1 VVVRILAFGTYQAT
15 SHPRISVLIEGLR
28 SHGHQVAEANVP
40 LGLSTAERVDM
51 LGSAAGPLRLVG
63 KLARSWIRL
72 AGKTRRAR
80 GRNAPDALLI
90 GYMGHFD
97 VWLARVLFPRTTIV
111 LDHLIYASTTAVD
124 RGVGGGGLKQRVL
137 RLLDR
142 SAIRLAD
149 VVLLDTQEHLDL
161 LPPGSAHKGLVVAV
175 GAPGYWFVD
184 RPADPAGEAAAGG
197 AAAGGAADGPL
208 RVVFFGLFTPLQG
221 AVTIGEAI
229 ALLGDAPVEFT
240 MIGSGQD
247 LDAAKRAA
255 AGGAPTTWVP
265 WVDSAELPATVASFD
280 VGLGIFGTTDKAQR
294 VVPNKVYQ
302 CEAAGTAVI
311 TSDTEAQRRIL
322 ADSADLVPAGDA
334 AALAAAVRALADDRE
349 RLARRRADARA
360 WADARFTPAAVTAP
374 LDEVLR
380 AR

>member
-1 VVVRILAFGTYQAT
+1 MRILAFGTYQAT

-28 SHGHQVAEANVP
+28 AHGHQVAEANVP

-97 VWLARVLFPRTTIV
+97 VWLARLLFPRTTIV

-149 VVLLDTQEHLDL
+149 IVLLDTQEHLDL

-175 GAPGYWFVD
+175 GAPGYWFVG
-184 RPADPAGEAAAGG
+184 RPADPAGG
-197 AAAGGAADGPL
+197 AAADVPL

-229 ALLGDAPVEFT
+229 ALLGDAHVEFT

-247 LDAAKRAA
+247 LGAAQRAA

-265 WVDSAELPATVASFD
+265 WVESAELPPTVASFD

-322 ADSADLVPAGDA
+322 AASADLVPAGDA
-334 AALAAAVRALADDRE
+334 AALAAALRALAGDRE

-360 WADARFTPAAVTAP
+360 WADAHFTPAAVTAP
-374 LDEVLR
+374 LDGVLR